1 MSPIS
6 MEHVER
12 PMKVQLR
19 LIPVQSRRAERCRGA
34 IANVLAAKQ
43 ACSVV
48 GETER
53 GQEGTESHKQ

>member
-1 MSPIS
+1 

-43 ACSVV
+43 SCSVV

-53 GQEGTESHKQ
+53 GREETESHYQ